1 MTPRTT
7 KATAP
12 TCEWCQLP
20 EVPKRC
26 VREADMCADV
36 RTRARLAEAA
46 LAEAR
51 GLLERLLQ
59 ELRCVRSTNSVG
71 TDTVAAGFECPC
83 APCVAAE
90 PCWPFLATHPVAAEP
105 TGDTG
110 LTDEVID
117 KCLEGAAD
125 VAREVGEQLKGTDS
139 IPASVSSLRITSA
152 EPTGTRNQCD
162 GCQAGMPTFHSVPG
176 GYEGEVMGCTR
187 DRYRAEPTG
196 ESE

>member
-1 MTPRTT
+1 MTRTT

-51 GLLERLLQ
+51 GLLEQTRSLL
-59 ELRCVRSTNSVG
+59 ERVHNSEHPL
-71 TDTVAAGFECPC
+71 AGR
-83 APCVAAE
+83 VI
-90 PCWPFLATHPVAAEP
+90 CWLTAHPVAP
-105 TGDTG
+105 
-110 LTDEVID
+110 
-117 KCLEGAAD
+117 
-125 VAREVGEQLKGTDS
+125 
-139 IPASVSSLRITSA
+139 
-152 EPTGTRNQCD
+152 
-162 GCQAGMPTFHSVPG
+162 
-176 GYEGEVMGCTR
+176 
-187 DRYRAEPTG
+187 